1 MKKILTLILI
11 FSMMIPTTIALAAN
25 GDIIGRIYS
34 TDIRA
39 FINEVEVESYN
50 IGGKTAVVIEDI
62 IAENSHGYIYDDNSR
77 TLKLFSLNPDYLVE
91 EKAQNKAKPGRV
103 IGNIYETDIKTSIY
117 DVVIPTYNIGG
128 KTAVA
133 IEEWKEKRILL
144 S

>member
-25 GDIIGRIYS
+25 GDIIGNIYS

-39 FINEVEVESYN
+39 FINGVEVESYN

-77 TLKLFSLNPDYLVE
+77 TLKFFSLSP
-91 EKAQNKAKPGRV
+91 
-103 IGNIYETDIKTSIY
+103 
-117 DVVIPTYNIGG
+117 
-128 KTAVA
+128 
-133 IEEWKEKRILL
+133 
-144 S
+144 